1 VDPTA
6 EITVR
11 DVGARDGLQSL
22 SLSIPTADKVTLV
35 RGLADAGVPR
45 AEVGSF
51 VGARAV
57 PQMADSAAVLAGVA
71 DLALVKEAL
80 VVRAARVADAAAA
93 GADAVVLVVAASD
106 SFSRANVRSS
116 TAEALDEAGRIVE
129 AARAKGI
136 DVVAD
141 IATAF
146 GCAYEGPVETE
157 RIVAVAH
164 HLRSLGVMEITLAD
178 TTGMAAPAEV
188 PRAVD
193 AVRAAVGDDVVIGLH
208 FHNTR
213 GLGLA
218 NVCAGLDA
226 GVRLFDSSIGGLGGC
241 PFSPGATGNVSSEDL
256 VHLLTIMGLRTGIDL
271 DRLIGVSSWLERTL
285 GITLPSQVLRSGP
298 RWLSKGVHE

>member
-1 VDPTA
+1 VDPTTD
-6 EITVR
+6 IIVR
-11 DVGARDGLQSL
+11 EVGARDGLQSL
-22 SLSIPTADKVTLV
+22 ALSIPTADKVALV

-57 PQMADSAAVLAGVA
+57 PQMADSAAVFAGVT
-71 DLALVKEAL
+71 DLAVVKEAL
-80 VVRAARVADAAAA
+80 VVRAARVAEAAAA
-93 GADAVVLVVAASD
+93 GANAVVLVVAASD
-106 SFSRANVRSS
+106 SFSRANVRAS

-129 AARAKGI
+129 AARTKRI

-146 GCAYEGPVETE
+146 GCAYEGPVATE
-157 RIVAVAH
+157 RVVAVAH

-188 PRAVD
+188 RPAVD

-226 GVRLFDSSIGGLGGC
+226 GVRLFDSSVGGLGGC
-241 PFSPGATGNVSSEDL
+241 PFSPGATGNISSEDL

-271 DRLIGVSSWLERTL
+271 DRMIEVSSRLERTL
-285 GITLPSQVLRSGP
+285 GVQLPSQVLRAGP
-298 RWLSKGVHE
+298 RWLTKGVRA

>member
-1 VDPTA
+1 
-6 EITVR
+6 
-11 DVGARDGLQSL
+11 
-22 SLSIPTADKVTLV
+22 
-35 RGLADAGVPR
+35 
-45 AEVGSF
+45 
-51 VGARAV
+51 
-57 PQMADSAAVLAGVA
+57 
-71 DLALVKEAL
+71 
-80 VVRAARVADAAAA
+80 
-93 GADAVVLVVAASD
+93 VAASD

>member
-1 VDPTA
+1 VDPTTD
-6 EITVR
+6 ITVR
-11 DVGARDGLQSL
+11 EVGARDGLQSL

-35 RGLADAGVPR
+35 RGLADAGVSR

-57 PQMADSAAVLAGVA
+57 PQMADSAAVFAGVT
-71 DLALVKEAL
+71 DIALVKEAL
-80 VVRAARVADAAAA
+80 VVRAARVAEAAAA
-93 GADAVVLVVAASD
+93 GADVVVLVVAASD

-116 TAEALDEAGRIVE
+116 TSEALVEAGRIVE
-129 AARAKGI
+129 AARAEGI

-141 IATAF
+141 VATAF
-146 GCAYEGPVETE
+146 GCAYEGSVATE
-157 RIVAVAH
+157 RVVAVAR

-178 TTGMAAPAEV
+178 TAGMAAPADV
-188 PRAVD
+188 RRGVD
-193 AVRAAVGDDVVIGLH
+193 AVQAAVGDDVVIGLH

-226 GVRLFDSSIGGLGGC
+226 GVRLFDASVGGLGGC
-241 PFSPGATGNVSSEDL
+241 PFSPGATGNISSEDL

-271 DRLIGVSSWLERTL
+271 DRLIDVSSWLERTL
-285 GITLPSQVLRSGP
+285 GVALPSQVLRAGP
-298 RWLSKGVHE
+298 RWLTKGMRS